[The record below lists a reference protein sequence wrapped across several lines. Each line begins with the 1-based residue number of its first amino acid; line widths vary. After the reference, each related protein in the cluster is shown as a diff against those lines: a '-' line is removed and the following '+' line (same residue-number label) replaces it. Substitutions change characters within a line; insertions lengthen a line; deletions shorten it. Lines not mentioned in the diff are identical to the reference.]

1 MHTRASGELGE
12 RIAAAFL
19 ILKGYRILDANVRV
33 ARREVDLVAQDG
45 NAIVAVEV
53 KLRWGRRFGAAIEAI
68 DERKQRRMTQ
78 AALGFLKAH
87 RLLEHAA
94 RFDVV
99 AITWA
104 DESTQP
110 KIEHFENAFPP
121 VGSGQFYN

>member
-19 ILKGYRILDANVRV
+19 TLKGYRILDANVRV

-68 DERKQRRMTQ
+68 DERKLGRLRV
-78 AALGFLKAH
+78 ALSGI
-87 RLLEHAA
+87 A
-94 RFDVV
+94 RELGSNASPRIDVV
-99 AITWA
+99 TI
-104 DESTQP
+104 DVEESGERMSV
-110 KIEHFENAFPP
+110 EHY
-121 VGSGQFYN
+121 VGVS